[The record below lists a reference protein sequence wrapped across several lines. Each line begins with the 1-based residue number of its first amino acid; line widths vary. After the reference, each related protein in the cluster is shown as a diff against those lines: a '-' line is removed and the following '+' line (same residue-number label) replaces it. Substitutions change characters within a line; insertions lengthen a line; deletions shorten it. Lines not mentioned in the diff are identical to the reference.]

1 MGLLLKTWA
10 TTTRSPR
17 RPPSMSKRSASASGC
32 SAGHSRPSGWRACC
46 PRAASPRRSSL
57 MTEQPPNG
65 PGTANLDDLE
75 DESDF
80 EDELEP
86 DLKGLVEY
94 VARALVD
101 KPDAVKVDEVQDGN
115 TTVYELEVDE
125 EDVGKVIG
133 RQGRVVRGIRAL
145 VKAAATRKGTR
156 VDLDVV

>member
-1 MGLLLKTWA
+1 MA
-10 TTTRSPR
+10 
-17 RPPSMSKRSASASGC
+17 
-32 SAGHSRPSGWRACC
+32 
-46 PRAASPRRSSL
+46 
-57 MTEQPPNG
+57 EQPQP
-65 PGTANLDDLE
+65 AAADAEAQLE
-75 DESDF
+75 DDEDF

-101 KPDAVKVDEVQDGN
+101 KPTSVKVDEVQDGN

-125 EDVGKVIG
+125 EDIGKVIG
-133 RQGRVVRGIRAL
+133 RQGRVVRGLRAL

>member
-1 MGLLLKTWA
+1 MTDQ
-10 TTTRSPR
+10 
-17 RPPSMSKRSASASGC
+17 PPASAV
-32 SAGHSRPSGWRACC
+32 
-46 PRAASPRRSSL
+46 
-57 MTEQPPNG
+57 EQEEEFDEE
-65 PGTANLDDLE
+65 AE
-75 DESDF
+75 DEDF
-80 EDELEP
+80 EELEP

-101 KPDAVKVDEVQDGN
+101 KADAVKVDEVQDGN

-133 RQGRVVRGIRAL
+133 RQGRVVRGLRAL

>member
-1 MGLLLKTWA
+1 
-10 TTTRSPR
+10 
-17 RPPSMSKRSASASGC
+17 
-32 SAGHSRPSGWRACC
+32 
-46 PRAASPRRSSL
+46 
-57 MTEQPPNG
+57 MTEQPKPA
-65 PGTANLDDLE
+65 TAAEEADDE
-75 DESDF
+75 F
-80 EDELEP
+80 EDEDEFEDLEP

-125 EDVGKVIG
+125 EDIGKVIG
-133 RQGRVVRGIRAL
+133 RQGRVVRGLRAL

>member
-1 MGLLLKTWA
+1 MAEEL
-10 TTTRSPR
+10 PQ
-17 RPPSMSKRSASASGC
+17 
-32 SAGHSRPSGWRACC
+32 
-46 PRAASPRRSSL
+46 AAAQAADRDQF
-57 MTEQPPNG
+57 E
-65 PGTANLDDLE
+65 DDE
-75 DESDF
+75 DF

-101 KPDAVKVDEVQDGN
+101 KPTAVKVDEVQDGN

-133 RQGRVVRGIRAL
+133 RQGRVVRGLRAL